1 MCSGRGIFKRVCSA
15 RGGCEI
21 GVCSGNDAVR
31 TCVPGG
37 VSVRTCEKVCSEN
50 GSVKTCVPGGISVS
64 TCVRGGVRVRKC
76 VRGGVVVI
84 VLIRK

>member
-1 MCSGRGIFKRVCSA
+1 MCSGRCGF
-15 RGGCEI
+15 
-21 GVCSGNDAVR
+21 
-31 TCVPGG
+31 
-37 VSVRTCEKVCSEN
+37 EKVCSEN

-64 TCVRGGVRVRKC
+64 TCVRGGVPVRKC

>member
-1 MCSGRGIFKRVCSA
+1 MCSGRCIFKRVCSA

-37 VSVRTCEKVCSEN
+37 VSVRTF
-50 GSVKTCVPGGISVS
+50 
-64 TCVRGGVRVRKC
+64 VRGGVPVRKC